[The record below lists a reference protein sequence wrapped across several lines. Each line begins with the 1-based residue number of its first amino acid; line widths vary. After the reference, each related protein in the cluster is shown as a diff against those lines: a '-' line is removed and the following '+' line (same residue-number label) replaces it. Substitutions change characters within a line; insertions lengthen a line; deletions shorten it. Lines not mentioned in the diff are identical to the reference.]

1 MIPPPFSITP
11 IDNTGKG
18 AMATCTR
25 TRRGAVPIL
34 LLVFGL
40 IATACGSDDD
50 GDGTTDTTSGG
61 SDTTE
66 ASSDP
71 VTVRLGYFPNITHA
85 PGIVG
90 NLGGFFED
98 NVGDNVTI
106 ETSSFNAGPEAVEA
120 IFAEALDITFIGP
133 NPAINA
139 FAQSDGA
146 AIRIVSGST
155 SGGAFLVVRDGI
167 DAPEDLEGVALAS
180 PQLGNTQ
187 DVALRAWLKE
197 QGYETDDAGG
207 GDVSIQ
213 PQANGD
219 ALAAFIAGDIDGAWV
234 PEPFATRF
242 IQEGGAHVLLDE
254 QELWPDGEYVTTHL
268 IVRTAFLEEH
278 PDVVKGLLEGLADA
292 VDLIE
297 SDPAQAKELTN
308 QGIEA
313 ITDKPLSQEVLDA
326 AWENL
331 VFTLDPIASSLAK
344 SAQDAQDVG
353 LLDPVE
359 LDGIY
364 DLTLLNEV
372 LTGRGQDEVDG
383 L

>member
-1 MIPPPFSITP
+1 M
-11 IDNTGKG
+11 
-18 AMATCTR
+18 
-25 TRRGAVPIL
+25 
-34 LLVFGL
+34 
-40 IATACGSDDD
+40 
-50 GDGTTDTTSGG
+50 
-61 SDTTE
+61 
-66 ASSDP
+66 
-71 VTVRLGYFPNITHA
+71 
-85 PGIVG
+85 
-90 NLGGFFED
+90 
-98 NVGDNVTI
+98 
-106 ETSSFNAGPEAVEA
+106 
-120 IFAEALDITFIGP
+120 
-133 NPAINA
+133 
-139 FAQSDGA
+139 
-146 AIRIVSGST
+146 
-155 SGGAFLVVRDGI
+155 RDGI

-242 IQEGGAHVLLDE
+242 IQEGGAHVLVDE
-254 QELWPDGEYVTTHL
+254 QDLWPDGEYVTTHL

-359 LDGIY
+359 LDGS
-364 DLTLLNEV
+364 T
-372 LTGRGQDEVDG
+372 T
-383 L
+383 

>member
-1 MIPPPFSITP
+1 
-11 IDNTGKG
+11 
-18 AMATCTR
+18 MAHR
-25 TRRGAVPIL
+25 TRSRRHLLLLPIL
-34 LLVFGL
+34 VLGLV
-40 IATACGSDDD
+40 AAACGSDSSNSAS
-50 GDGTTDTTSGG
+50 TTTG
-61 SDTTE
+61 SDGSTE
-66 ASSDP
+66 P
-71 VTVRLGYFPNITHA
+71 VTVNVGYFPNLTHA
-85 PGIVG
+85 PGIIG
-90 NLGGFFED
+90 DLGGYFKD

-106 ETSSFNAGPEAVEA
+106 KTSTFNAGPEAIEA
-120 IFAEALDITFIGP
+120 MFAEALDITLVGP

-139 FAQSDGA
+139 FAQSDGE

-167 DAPEDLEGVALAS
+167 DSPADLVGKVLAT

-187 DVALRAWLKE
+187 DVALRAWLKD
-197 QGYETDDAGG
+197 QGYEADDTGG

-242 IQEGGAHVLLDE
+242 IQEGSAHVLVDE
-254 QELWPDGEYVTTHL
+254 RDLWPEGRYVTTHL
-268 IVRTAFLEEH
+268 IVRTAFLDEH
-278 PDVVKGLLEGLADA
+278 PDVVKGIIAGLADA
-292 VDLIE
+292 IDLIHD
-297 SDPAQAKELTN
+297 DPDQAKALTN

-313 ITDKPLSQEVLDA
+313 ITDKPLSDEVINA

-331 VFTLDPIASSLAK
+331 TFTLDPIASSLAK
-344 SAQDAQDVG
+344 SAQDAEDVG
-353 LLDPVE
+353 LLDHVD

-364 DLTLLNEV
+364 DLTLLNQVLSDRSEPEV
-372 LTGRGQDEVDG
+372 EG